1 MPDVSKS
8 KLPALSWHVI
18 IHFRSAVKIQTFS
31 PVFPLAGSITKAFFR
46 LFLWNFKEKT
56 STISMA
62 QPFLFSVFPEAE
74 ALGNAR
80 RFKARTIGSG
90 MAYSCFIFAI
100 Y

>member
-1 MPDVSKS
+1 MPDVSKP
-8 KLPALSWHVI
+8 KLLALSWHEI

-62 QPFLFSVFPEAE
+62 QPFLFSVFP
-74 ALGNAR
+74 
-80 RFKARTIGSG
+80 
-90 MAYSCFIFAI
+90 
-100 Y
+100 